1 MESMQAKL
9 NLISDFKINRQILD
23 EKYTFI
29 SVECDNYSI
38 RANVCDDV
46 SKIDGV
52 VSVKN
57 VGNMKKMYVMR
68 KKDKDAG
75 KDIIESIRNNA
86 EYNVTCAARRV
97 IALDIPDIDL
107 LQIMLN
113 SLHRPSKNESSV
125 SVSGR
130 YFQIHKVKKYPN
142 RDESREIV
150 TLELFF
156 EYVGLGNDL
165 SGICLSNHVVTFT
178 NIAERKW
185 MTFTKRRPF
194 EMYPQYLLTNYDLK
208 RKSGNVNVPTFIIRK
223 ANKRK
228 KNNIDFVDFSDM
240 DKLENT
246 KSRIIFKTIDKFN
259 QFFRDI
265 VSIEFRS
272 VDVNVSDRT
281 LVSDEVDRFQQRAV
295 EIMKTKP
302 LFVVNKE
309 GEDGEITT
317 AELISDLEN
326 LELKCEAGRS
336 SGFDCF
342 RIDVVHNEEHFKD
355 DVYRDTYSDDRCNTL
370 QHVTI
375 ESYNEKDRQ
384 NIAETMVEELSIKD
398 DINHG
403 AITLYDWA
411 AKSYSGDFVFAI
423 ALPNEEGDVCC
434 SYATLLIRSNGST
447 EYSIFDLDDD
457 SPFPKLATAV
467 LKKDIDCS
475 IMDPD
480 GNINSIKK
488 TNLITMVD
496 ADKLRDKLL
505 DNQKTG
511 VGITT
516 GLRTKEGLM
525 KYLPECIDINTL
537 SVSENYMV
545 YYVGVIG
552 KGMERKVKKAAL
564 IREVVV
570 EKGSSLFIEDIIDM
584 MAVPFVRHDQMT
596 VLPFPIK
603 YLREWISMIVCRH

>member
-1 MESMQAKL
+1 MEHTQAKL
-9 NLISDFKINRQILD
+9 NLICNPEIDRQILD

-29 SVECDNYSI
+29 RVECDNYSI

-57 VGNMKKMYVMR
+57 IGNMKTMYVMG
-68 KKDKDAG
+68 KKDKDPG
-75 KDIIESIRNNA
+75 RSIIESIRNNA
-86 EYNVTCAARRV
+86 EYSASCAARSV
-97 IALDIPDIDL
+97 TADDIPDIDL

-130 YFQIHKVKKYPN
+130 YFQMYKMKNYPN
-142 RDESREIV
+142 KDEPREIV

-156 EYVGLGNDL
+156 EYADISNNL

-194 EMYPQYLLTNYDLK
+194 EMYPQYILTNYDLK
-208 RKSGNVNVPTFIIRK
+208 RKSGNVNATAFIIRK
-223 ANKRK
+223 ANKGK
-228 KNNIDFVDFSDM
+228 KNNIDFVDFSDL
-240 DKLENT
+240 DKLDST
-246 KSRIIFKTIDKFN
+246 KSRIIFKTLDKFN
-259 QFFRDI
+259 QFFRD
-265 VSIEFRS
+265 VASIEFRS
-272 VDVNVSDRT
+272 VDVNVSDRSLT
-281 LVSDEVDRFQQRAV
+281 ADEVNRFQQRAV
-295 EIMKTKP
+295 EIVKTKP
-302 LFVVNKE
+302 LFIINKE
-309 GEDGEITT
+309 GESGKITT
-317 AELISDLEN
+317 DMLSSDLEK
-326 LELKCEAGRS
+326 LGLRCEAGRS

-355 DVYRDTYSDDRCNTL
+355 DIEKDTYSDDKCNTM

-375 ESYNEKDRQ
+375 ESYIEKDRQ
-384 NIAETMVEELSIKD
+384 NIAETMVEELSVKD

-403 AITLYDWA
+403 VITLYDWTA
-411 AKSYSGDFVFAI
+411 RSYSGDYVFAI
-423 ALPNEEGDVCC
+423 ALPDEENDLSCR
-434 SYATLLIRSNGST
+434 YATLSINPNGST

-457 SPFPKLATAV
+457 VPFPKLATAV
-467 LKKDIDCS
+467 LKKDVDCS
-475 IMDPD
+475 IMDPN
-480 GNINSIKK
+480 GNINSIRR

-511 VGITT
+511 SGVTT
-516 GLRTKEGLM
+516 GIRTEEGLM
-525 KYLPECIDINTL
+525 EYLPECIDINTL
-537 SVSENYMV
+537 YVSENCTA

-552 KGMERKVKKAAL
+552 KGMDRKVKKAAI

-570 EKGSSLFIEDIIDM
+570 DSGSVSFIEDIMNM
-584 MAVPFVRHDQMT
+584 MAVPFVRHDQTT
-596 VLPFPIK
+596 VLPFPVK
-603 YLREWISMIVCRH
+603 YLREWISMRE